1 VRRGPVQKA
10 LAVVVHRAII
20 LAFTAFAIFP
30 FYWMLITAFK
40 QNSDLYVGAS
50 NTAHNPFI
58 FNQPPT
64 LDHLR
69 ILFQNTLYS
78 TWLFNTL
85 WVGAIVVIITLA
97 LAVPA
102 AYSLARLTGR
112 WGERLSIGIFLTYL
126 VPSTLLFIPFS
137 RLVALLGLQ
146 NQLGALVLIYP
157 TFTVPFCTW
166 LLMGFFKTLPKEV
179 EESAM
184 VDGCSRLGAIGRV
197 VLPLAMPG
205 LLTVI
210 IFALTLTIQEFVY
223 SLTFISSVERMTVS
237 VGVPVALVRGDVY
250 YWGSLMAACLV
261 ASLPIAVVYNLF
273 LDRFIAGFTVGSVK

>member
-1 VRRGPVQKA
+1 MRRRPVQRAMA
-10 LAVVVHRAII
+10 LVGHRALI
-20 LAFTAFAIFP
+20 LAFTGFAIFP
-30 FYWMLITAFK
+30 FYWMVITSFK

-50 NTAHNPFI
+50 NTSHNPFI

-64 LDHLR
+64 LAHLK
-69 ILFQNTLYS
+69 ILFQNTLYP
-78 TWLFNTL
+78 TWLFNSL
-85 WVGAIVVIITLA
+85 CVGALVVLITLA

-102 AYSLARLTGR
+102 AYSLARLSGR

-146 NQLGALVLIYP
+146 NQLWALVLIYP

-184 VDGCSRLGAIGRV
+184 VDGCSRLGAIWRI
-197 VLPLAMPG
+197 VLPLAVPG
-205 LLTVI
+205 LLTIV

-250 YWGSLMAACLV
+250 YWGSLMAACLITSV
-261 ASLPIAVVYNLF
+261 PLAIVYNFF
-273 LDRFIAGFTVGSVK
+273 LDRFIAGFTIGAIK

>member
-1 VRRGPVQKA
+1 MRRGPVRRA
-10 LAVVVHRAII
+10 LALAGHRVLI
-20 LAFTAFAIFP
+20 LGFTAFAVFP
-30 FYWMLITAFK
+30 FYWMLITSFK

-64 LDHLR
+64 LEHLR
-69 ILFQNTLYS
+69 ILFESTLFPI
-78 TWLFNTL
+78 WLFNTL
-85 WVGAIVVIITLA
+85 WVGALVVAITLV

-137 RLVALLGLQ
+137 RLVAMLGLQ
-146 NQLGALVLIYP
+146 NQLWALVLIYP

-184 VDGCSRLGAIGRV
+184 VDGCSRLGAIARV
-197 VLPLAMPG
+197 VLPLAVPG
-205 LLTVI
+205 LLTIV

-237 VGVPVALVRGDVY
+237 VGVPAALVRGDIY
-250 YWGSLMAACLV
+250 YWSSLMAACLITSV
-261 ASLPIAVVYNLF
+261 PLAVLYNFF
-273 LDRFIAGFTVGSVK
+273 LDRFIAGFTVGAIK

>member
-1 VRRGPVQKA
+1 MRRGATQRA
-10 LAVVVHRAII
+10 LGTLSHRAII
-20 LAFTAFAIFP
+20 LGFAAFAVFP
-30 FYWMLITAFK
+30 FYWMVITAFK
-40 QNSDLYVGAS
+40 RNSDLYVGAS

-58 FNQPPT
+58 FNEPPT
-64 LDHLR
+64 LVHLYT
-69 ILFQNTLYS
+69 LFQNTLYL

-85 WVGAIVVIITLA
+85 WVGAVVVLITLL

-146 NQLGALVLIYP
+146 NHLSALILIYP

-197 VLPLAMPG
+197 VLPLAVPG
-205 LLTVI
+205 LLTIV

-250 YWGSLMAACLV
+250 YWGSLMAACLIT
-261 ASLPIAVVYNLF
+261 SIPLAVIYNFF
-273 LDRFIAGFTVGSVK
+273 LDRFIAGFTVGAIK

>member
-1 VRRGPVQKA
+1 MRRRPVKRA
-10 LAVVVHRAII
+10 LSTAGHRAII
-20 LAFTAFAIFP
+20 LGFTAFAVFP
-30 FYWMLITAFK
+30 FYWMVITAFK
-40 QNSDLYVGAS
+40 RNSDLYVGAT

-58 FNQPPT
+58 FNEPPT
-64 LDHLR
+64 LVHLYT
-69 ILFQNTLYS
+69 LFQNTLYL

-85 WVGAIVVIITLA
+85 WVGAVVVLITLL

-146 NQLGALVLIYP
+146 NHLSALILIYP
-157 TFTVPFCTW
+157 TFAVPFCTW

-184 VDGCSRLGAIGRV
+184 VDGCSRLSAIRRV

-205 LLTVI
+205 LLTIV

-250 YWGSLMAACLV
+250 YWGSLMAACLITSIPL
-261 ASLPIAVVYNLF
+261 AIMYNFF
-273 LDRFIAGFTVGSVK
+273 LDRFIAGFTVGAIK

>member
-1 VRRGPVQKA
+1 MRRGPVQKA
-10 LAVVVHRAII
+10 LAVGAHRSVI

-64 LDHLR
+64 LIHLR
-69 ILFQNTLYS
+69 ILFQNTLYP

-85 WVGAIVVIITLA
+85 WVGAIVVIITLV

-197 VLPLAMPG
+197 VLPLAIPG
-205 LLTVI
+205 LLTVV

-250 YWGSLMAACLV
+250 YWGSLMAACLITS
-261 ASLPIAVVYNLF
+261 APLAVIYNFF
-273 LDRFIAGFTVGSVK
+273 LDRFIAGFTVGAIK